1 VGKSPIA
8 DIPGADSFN
17 WIIAPAGRCVSL
29 VGEETGI
36 AALIQR
42 AVVALAHQ
50 GPLLELA
57 RRELATAKASEDGI
71 AALIAEQQPLANAAR
86 DLIDVDFHPINVH
99 GIIGLWVAVEVAV
112 EDTAV
117 LILLNDPT
125 TLTLVEAAGVKT
137 STDSGPPA
145 DAARRIFHRL
155 ERHSRRDRRVGEAYC
170 HLLAILRISV
180 AMTPEVGDVFSEL
193 NYVRNCLLHRAG
205 IADER
210 VKTEAP
216 LLDIAP
222 GAPVKISSA
231 RYLRYFDSVRQF
243 AVALLNATV
252 ESPYVRVGAYPAP

>member
-1 VGKSPIA
+1 VAQSPIT

-29 VGEETGI
+29 VGEETGM

-42 AVVALAHQ
+42 AIVALAHQ

-57 RRELATAKASEDGI
+57 RRELANAKKPENAI
-71 AALIAEQQPLANAAR
+71 VALITEQQPLANAAQ
-86 DLIDVDFHPINVH
+86 DLINVDFHPINVH

-125 TLTLVEAAGVKT
+125 ALALVAAAGVKT
-137 STDSGPPA
+137 STNSDSPT

-155 ERHSRRDRRVGEAYC
+155 ERHSRRDRRVAEAYC
-170 HLLAILRISV
+170 HLLSILGISV
-180 AMTPEVGDVFSEL
+180 AITPEIADVLSEL

-205 IADER
+205 IADEK

-216 LLDIAP
+216 HLDIAP
-222 GAPVKISSA
+222 GAPIRIPSA
-231 RYLRYFDSVRQF
+231 RYLHYFDGVSKF
-243 AVALLNATV
+243 AGALLTATV
-252 ESPYVRVGAYPAP
+252 QSPYVRVRT